1 MYLDFFEL
9 TRFPF
14 RTNPDPAFIWLG
26 EKHQEAL
33 SLLKYGIIKRDG
45 FLLLTGEVG
54 TGKTTL
60 IRYILKSTDAATVIA
75 TIYDPMMPVL
85 DFYNL
90 LSEEFGLNKKFSSK
104 AEFLI
109 DIKKFLLKAYSE
121 HQPAFLIIDEAQ
133 RLDHERLEEIRLLS
147 NIELD
152 DQKLITIFLWV
163 KAKLKRP

>member
-9 TRFPF
+9 TKFPF
-14 RTNPDPAFIWLG
+14 RTNPDPAFSLARG

-60 IRYILKSTDAATVIA
+60 IRYIIKSTDAATIIA
-75 TIYDPMMPVL
+75 TVYDPMMPVL

-90 LSEEFGLNKKFSSK
+90 LSEEFGLNKKFFSK

-109 DIKKFLLKAYSE
+109 DIKKFLLKAYSDTS
-121 HQPAFLIIDEAQ
+121 PP
-133 RLDHERLEEIRLLS
+133 S
-147 NIELD
+147 SS
-152 DQKLITIFLWV
+152 
-163 KAKLKRP
+163 